1 MSIIEKLATSLGR
14 RDEVPNQ
21 ELARDIAARE
31 DLDGVR
37 ELIANLSHKN
47 TAIQNDC
54 IKTLYEIGEIK
65 PKMIAPYLKNFLAL
79 LGSKNNRLQWGA
91 MTALEYIV
99 KEKPAEIFAVL
110 GKIID
115 AADKGSVITRDRCV
129 NILISLTAEKKY
141 RDKTFP
147 LLIEQLMTCPTN
159 QFPMYA
165 ENALPVIDAGLK
177 DRFVK
182 TLVGRLD
189 EIERESGR
197 KRVEK
202 VIKKLGSGSV

>member
-1 MSIIEKLATSLGR
+1 MSIIGKLAVSLGR

-21 ELARDIAARE
+21 ELAKVVAAKE
-31 DLDGVR
+31 DKAAVS
-37 ELIANLSHKN
+37 ELVENLSHKN
-47 TAIQNDC
+47 KDIQNDC
-54 IKTLYEIGEIK
+54 IKVLYEIGAVK
-65 PKMIAPYLKNFLAL
+65 PKLIAPYLKNFLAL
-79 LGSKNNRLQWGA
+79 LSSKNNRLQWGA
-91 MTALEYIV
+91 MTALDCIAR
-99 KEKPAEIFAVL
+99 EKPAEIFAAL

-115 AADKGSVITRDRCV
+115 AADRGSVITRDHCV

-165 ENALPVIDAGLK
+165 ENAAPAIDAELK
-177 DRFVK
+177 DRFIK
-182 TLVGRLD
+182 TLSGRLD
-189 EIERESGR
+189 DIEKESGR

-202 VIKKLGSGSV
+202 VIKRLL

>member
-1 MSIIEKLATSLGR
+1 MSIIDKLAISLGR

-21 ELARDIAARE
+21 ELAREIAAGE
-31 DLDGVR
+31 DKNAVK
-37 ELIANLSHKN
+37 ELVENLSHKN
-47 TAIQNDC
+47 KDIHNDC
-54 IKTLYEIGEIK
+54 IKVLYEIGAVK
-65 PKMIAPYLKNFLAL
+65 PKLIAPYLKDFLPL

-91 MTALEYIV
+91 MMALGCIA
-99 KEKPAEIFAVL
+99 KEKPAEIFAAL

-115 AADKGSVITRDRCV
+115 AADRGSVITRDHCV

-159 QFPMYA
+159 QLPMYA
-165 ENALPVIDAGLK
+165 ENAAPVIDAGLK
-177 DRFVK
+177 DRFIK
-182 TLVGRLD
+182 TLSGRLD
-189 EIERESGR
+189 EIEKESGR

-202 VIKKLGSGSV
+202 VIKKLSQIK

>member
-31 DLDGVR
+31 DLDAVG
-37 ELIANLSHKN
+37 ELIENLSHKN
-47 TAIQNDC
+47 TGIQNDC
-54 IKTLYEIGEIK
+54 IKALYEIGAAK
-65 PKMIAPYLKNFLAL
+65 PKLIAPYLKNFLAL

-91 MTALEYIV
+91 MTALDCIV
-99 KEKPAEIFAVL
+99 KEKPAEIFAAL

-147 LLIEQLMTCPTN
+147 LLIEQLMTCPIN

-165 ENALPVIDAGLK
+165 ENALPVIDAAFK
-177 DRFVK
+177 DRFVE
-182 TLVGRLD
+182 TLSGRLD
-189 EIERESGR
+189 EIEKESGR

-202 VIKKLGSGSV
+202 VIKKLNKK

>member
-1 MSIIEKLATSLGR
+1 MSILDKLATSLGR

-21 ELARDIAARE
+21 QLARDIAARQ
-31 DLDGVR
+31 DKNAVK
-37 ELIANLSHKN
+37 ELVENLSNKSRD
-47 TAIQNDC
+47 IQNDC
-54 IKTLYEIGEIK
+54 IKVLYEIGAVK
-65 PKMIAPYLKNFLAL
+65 PKLIAPYLKDFLAL

-91 MTALEYIV
+91 MTALGCIV
-99 KEKPAEIFAVL
+99 EEKPAEIFAML

-115 AADKGSVITRDRCV
+115 AADKGSVITRDHCV
-129 NILISLTAEKKY
+129 NILISLTALKQY

-147 LLIEQLMTCPTN
+147 LLAEQMMTCPTN

-177 DRFVK
+177 EKFIKV
-182 TLVGRLD
+182 LSGRLG
-189 EIERESGR
+189 EIEKESGR

-202 VIKKLGSGSV
+202 VIRKLK